1 MAFST
6 LFSLDTSQLTTEAE
20 VETRLLA
27 KVFDDLGYPA
37 DAIVPKK
44 HIKALKI
51 SDGTKSTMKEVD
63 FLLKDKKGIARIIV
77 RLFHLRNCIS
87 HC

>member
-20 VETRLLA
+20 IETRLLA

-37 DAIVPKK
+37 DAIVPKN
-44 HIKALKI
+44 I
-51 SDGTKSTMKEVD
+51 S
-63 FLLKDKKGIARIIV
+63 
-77 RLFHLRNCIS
+77 RL
-87 HC
+87 